1 MCRFSYPA
9 LALVAT
15 NVGSSAPNL
24 RSHKAIVLP
33 RWCMRVLGRAA
44 RELACFGLLRG
55 HTHVHHPHVHVC
67 LPAHSPTKHHS
78 RFFYPSYPFL
88 CFPFFEICVHFF
100 PLLQYTSTALPLLL
114 DKLLLHFSNCLLIP
128 FLVTIVYLFNYTD
141 DRSRWCHFLV
151 GSWLS
156 INLVTYSISH
166 LVICTTMCG
175 GKILPTTNSCNLKL
189 FINYWK

>member
-1 MCRFSYPA
+1 M
-9 LALVAT
+9 AT

-78 RFFYPSYPFL
+78 RFFHPSYSFL

-100 PLLQYTSTALPLLL
+100 PFASIPLPLRLYL
-114 DKLLLHFSNCLLIP
+114 YYWISYCYIS
-128 FLVTIVYLFNYTD
+128 VIVYLFNYTD
-141 DRSRWCHFLV
+141 YRSKWCRFLI

-166 LVICTTMCG
+166 LVICATTCG
-175 GKILPTTNSCNLKL
+175 RKILLTTNSCNLKL